1 MPERRRDEAWRKRRL
16 KTYKEGDL
24 PYSFS
29 YKITNAFIGETC
41 PICGVSMGVAI
52 REDDDPIIVKT
63 PLPTIQ
69 HNMPIS
75 LGGKHELSNISVI
88 CHRCNVSIR
97 NRPTG
102 KLNNALVVKKWREI
116 NERK

>member
-1 MPERRRDEAWRKRRL
+1 MIRNEKWRNMRKAA
-16 KTYKEGDL
+16 YKESTL
-24 PYSFS
+24 PCSFS
-29 YKITNAFIGETC
+29 YKIKNAFIGEPC

-88 CHRCNVSIR
+88 CHRCNVTIK

-102 KLNNALVVKKWREI
+102 ELNNWLVVKKWKQI
-116 NERK
+116 NG